1 MTAGDILD
9 ADPGAS
15 TLIAFLRQHGCVA
28 ELVDPG
34 VPMPTVAMAAAAIG
48 VEPNRILKSV
58 LFIDGSGAAVLAI
71 ASGQGKINR
80 VRLAFHANTGPLKL
94 ADADIVRR
102 VTGFAI
108 GGVAPVGHA
117 EPVPVVIDTRV
128 MTLPDAF
135 GGGGAE
141 NVLLRIT
148 PADIKR
154 LTNGQ
159 VADIADP
166 MNDE

>member
-1 MTAGDILD
+1 MTADGILD

-15 TLIAFLRQHGCVA
+15 SLMAFLRQHGCVA

-34 VPMPTVAMAAAAIG
+34 VPMPTVALAAAIG
-48 VEPNRILKSV
+48 VEPSRILKSL

-71 ASGQGKINR
+71 ASGLGKINR
-80 VRLAFHANTGPLKL
+80 VRLAFQASTGPLKL
-94 ADADIVRR
+94 ADADTVLR

-117 EPVPVVIDTRV
+117 EPIPVIIDNRV
-128 MTLPDAF
+128 MALPDAF
-135 GGGGAE
+135 GGGGGE